1 MSEEEEIPSLADLQ
15 KLRVVDL
22 KKELQRLGLSQ
33 SNHNFLIYLEEHSQ
47 IFYYSFSFILFFE
60 SCFACVYVD

>member
-33 SNHNFLIYLEEHSQ
+33 SNYNFLDLLGRTSPN
-47 IFYYSFSFILFFE
+47 FFITVSLLFF
-60 SCFACVYVD
+60 F

>member
-33 SNHNFLIYLEEHSQ
+33 SNYCFLDLFGRASSNFLIIVKFL
-47 IFYYSFSFILFFE
+47 FCTFFSCCL
-60 SCFACVYVD
+60 